1 MPWIPPVEKD
11 GKAEDDNAE
20 GPAGP
25 SAFVEPSRGK
35 DVCGRGREH
44 AAGRKLLLLQQ
55 LLTVDGAKAL
65 FLQLPLLPD
74 PLEVQS
80 LVLNFQLLLKAQLM
94 VE

>member
-1 MPWIPPVEKD
+1 
-11 GKAEDDNAE
+11 
-20 GPAGP
+20 
-25 SAFVEPSRGK
+25 
-35 DVCGRGREH
+35 
-44 AAGRKLLLLQQ
+44 

-74 PLEVQS
+74 PLEVQP